1 MLGCSRSVSWKK
13 DSYQKEAAMPHFA
26 ERMKT
31 MEKSA
36 RIIRN
41 LFGAMGDPGLISF
54 SGGAP
59 AKEALP
65 IDIVREIAED
75 VLRSEKRGVEAL
87 QYGSVQGL
95 PDLREVVV
103 RELLAPKGIDAKAE
117 NILITSGG
125 LEGINL
131 LCQLFIDPGDVILVE
146 SPTFVHCVEIF
157 EMFQAKCIS
166 VAMDENGMIPEDLE
180 EKIRRYDPK
189 VVYVIPTFHNPTGRT
204 LSLERRKKIAE
215 MGSRYDVVI
224 LEDDPY
230 RDIRYSGEDLK
241 PIKAFDETGN
251 TVLANSFSKIFSP
264 GSRLGYVLASDPVI
278 EKLLD
283 AKSAT
288 NSHTSMLPQVIC
300 AEFFKRGHY
309 PAHHRMIC
317 DLYRTRRDAML
328 ESIDLF
334 FPAGT
339 KRTFPDGGL
348 FTWVELP
355 GRIDTTELLADATSN
370 PDVKVAYVAGEGFF
384 IEGGGMG
391 KNCMRLSFGAVPPE
405 KIRIGAERLG
415 KFLRSRV

>member
-1 MLGCSRSVSWKK
+1 
-13 DSYQKEAAMPHFA
+13 MPHFA

-103 RELLAPKGIDAKAE
+103 RELLSPKGIDAKAE

-317 DLYRTRRDAML
+317 DLYRTRRDVML
-328 ESIDLF
+328 KSIDLF

-355 GRIDTTELLADATSN
+355 GSIDTTELLADATSD

-415 KFLRSRV
+415 KFLRFRV

>member
-1 MLGCSRSVSWKK
+1 
-13 DSYQKEAAMPHFA
+13 MPYFA

-65 IDIVREIAED
+65 IDIVREIADD

-103 RELLAPKGIDAKAE
+103 RELLAPKGIDANAE

-166 VAMDENGMIPEDLE
+166 VDMDENGMIPEDLE
-180 EKIRRYDPK
+180 EKIRRYRPK

-204 LSLERRKKIAE
+204 LSLERREKIAAL
-215 MGSRYDVVI
+215 GSRYDVVI

-230 RDIRYSGEDLK
+230 RDIRYSGEELK
-241 PIKAFDETGN
+241 PIKAFDKTGH
-251 TVLANSFSKIFSP
+251 TILANSFSKIFSP
-264 GSRLGYVLASDPVI
+264 GSRLGYVVANDEVI

-288 NSHTSMLPQVIC
+288 NSHTSMLPQVLC
-300 AEFFKRGHY
+300 AEFFKRGYY
-309 PAHHRMIC
+309 PAHHKQIC
-317 DLYRTRRDAML
+317 DLYRIRRDTMI
-328 ESIDLF
+328 ESIDLY
-334 FPAGT
+334 FPEGT
-339 KRTFPDGGL
+339 SRTFPDGGL
-348 FTWVELP
+348 FTWAELP
-355 GRIDTTELLADATSN
+355 GRIDTTELLAEATSN
-370 PDVKVAYVAGEGFF
+370 PEVKVAYVAGEGFF
-384 IEGGGMG
+384 IEGDGRG
-391 KNCMRLSFGAVPPE
+391 KNCMRLSFGAVTPE
-405 KIRIGAERLG
+405 RIRIGAERLG
-415 KFLRSRV
+415 KFLRSRMK

>member
-1 MLGCSRSVSWKK
+1 
-13 DSYQKEAAMPHFA
+13 A
-26 ERMKT
+26 
-31 MEKSA
+31 
-36 RIIRN
+36 N
-41 LFGAMGDPGLISF
+41 
-54 SGGAP
+54 
-59 AKEALP
+59 
-65 IDIVREIAED
+65 D
-75 VLRSEKRGVEAL
+75 VLRVDKRGIEAL
-87 QYGSVQGL
+87 QYGSVKGL
-95 PDLREVVV
+95 PDLREVIVN
-103 RELLAPKGIDAKAE
+103 ELLAPKGIDAGPE

-131 LCQLFIDPGDVILVE
+131 LCQVFIDPGDVILVE

-166 VAMDENGMIPEDLE
+166 VAMDEHGMVPEDLE
-180 EKIRRYDPK
+180 EKIRRFSPK

-204 LSLERRKKIAE
+204 LSLERRMKIAE
-215 MGSRYDVVI
+215 LGSRYDVLI

-241 PIKAFDETGN
+241 PIRAFDRTGH

-264 GSRLGYVLASDPVI
+264 GSRLGYVLASERVI

-283 AKSAT
+283 AKTAT
-288 NSHTSMLPQVIC
+288 NSHTSMLPQVLC
-300 AEFFKRGHY
+300 AEFFKRGYY

-317 DLYRTRRDAML
+317 DLYRERRDAMI
-328 ESIDLF
+328 ESIDRH
-334 FPAGT
+334 FPVGT

-348 FTWVELP
+348 FTWAELP
-355 GRIDTTELLADATSN
+355 GDVNTTELLAEATSD
-370 PDVKVAYVAGEGFF
+370 PEVKVAFVAGEGFF

-415 KFLRSRV
+415 RFLKKKV

>member
-1 MLGCSRSVSWKK
+1 
-13 DSYQKEAAMPHFA
+13 MPYFA

-65 IDIVREIAED
+65 IDIVREIADD

-103 RELLAPKGIDAKAE
+103 RELLAPKGIDVNAE

-166 VAMDENGMIPEDLE
+166 VDMDENGMIPEDLE
-180 EKIRRYDPK
+180 EKIRRYRPK

-204 LSLERRKKIAE
+204 LSLERREKIAAL
-215 MGSRYDVVI
+215 GSRYDVVI

-230 RDIRYSGEDLK
+230 RDIRYSGEELK
-241 PIKAFDETGN
+241 PIKAFDKTGH
-251 TVLANSFSKIFSP
+251 TILANSFSKIFSP
-264 GSRLGYVLASDPVI
+264 GSRLGYVVANDEVI

-288 NSHTSMLPQVIC
+288 NSHTSMLPQVLC
-300 AEFFKRGHY
+300 AEFFKRGYY
-309 PAHHRMIC
+309 PAHHKQIC
-317 DLYRTRRDAML
+317 DLYRIRRDTMI
-328 ESIDLF
+328 ESIDLY
-334 FPAGT
+334 FPEGT
-339 KRTFPDGGL
+339 SRTFPDGGL
-348 FTWVELP
+348 FTWAELP
-355 GRIDTTELLADATSN
+355 GRIDTTELLAEATSN
-370 PDVKVAYVAGEGFF
+370 PEVKVAYVAGEGFF
-384 IEGGGMG
+384 IEGDGRG
-391 KNCMRLSFGAVPPE
+391 KNCMRLSFGAVTPE
-405 KIRIGAERLG
+405 RIRIGAERLG
-415 KFLRSRV
+415 KFLRSRMK